1 MIAAGKFA
9 RMKNGSLVY
18 VGVIKGTIAYVT
30 FCDVP
35 NWHKKVP
42 VACLKEA

>member
-1 MIAAGKFA
+1 MIEAGKFA

-35 NWHKKVP
+35 SWHTKVP
-42 VACLKEA
+42 VALLKEA